1 MVSLNRMDAYFLHVS
16 SRLDKLRQGE
26 QAASGGLLDELK
38 SWPLWRAVLAEF
50 LATMVFVFIGTMSAT
65 TMADTTDLDAK
76 FIRVR
81 FYLSEYFYFEQFNF

>member
-26 QAASGGLLDELK
+26 QAGSGGWLDELK

-50 LATMVFVFIGTMSAT
+50 LATMLFVFIGTMSAT
-65 TMADTTDLDAK
+65 AMADTTDLDAK
-76 FIRVR
+76 FIRVKH
-81 FYLSEYFYFEQFNF
+81 YLSE